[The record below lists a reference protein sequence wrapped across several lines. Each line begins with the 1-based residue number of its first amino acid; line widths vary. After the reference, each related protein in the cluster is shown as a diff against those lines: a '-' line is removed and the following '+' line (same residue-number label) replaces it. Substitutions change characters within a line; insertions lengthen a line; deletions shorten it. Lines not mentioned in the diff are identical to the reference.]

1 MDTEYRGY
9 ARFLAVASDND
20 KGDVPLCLTLD
31 DNQKLLGAAPIQ
43 AAEKLEQQRWVAELQ
58 GDVTWANTDNK
69 FVQKANFYLY
79 NAYWNNK
86 GQKRYLSLDNGQIT
100 TSTSPT
106 SWKLEMV
113 SLECKGLTMDSIT
126 LHSYMRDSKYSPSV
140 EVRGSFPLTWSVN
153 PKLPDFMTFDKE
165 TGEVSQQKGVEPPLF
180 PKTNFT
186 LSLSNPLNT
195 ISTTFSLEVTEF
207 NPDIL
212 L

>member
-1 MDTEYRGY
+1 
-9 ARFLAVASDND
+9 
-20 KGDVPLCLTLD
+20 
-31 DNQKLLGAAPIQ
+31 
-43 AAEKLEQQRWVAELQ
+43 
-58 GDVTWANTDNK
+58 
-69 FVQKANFYLY
+69 
-79 NAYWNNK
+79 
-86 GQKRYLSLDNGQIT
+86 
-100 TSTSPT
+100 
-106 SWKLEMV
+106 MV

-180 PKTNFT
+180 PKTNYT